1 MKLMMCSYDTLKRQ
15 NLANRNNIAVCV
27 DKGLTKSFK
36 GKCDT
41 EMFYYHSQRNRGPQ
55 RQFSGKYLF
64 GRRFEN

>member
-15 NLANRNNIAVCV
+15 ILANRNNIAVCV

-41 EMFYYHSQRNRGPQ
+41 EMFYYHSQRNDR
-55 RQFSGKYLF
+55 
-64 GRRFEN
+64 